1 MNHGEK
7 IKSNLGVFRVTDWH
21 LFLFRSSLIDSSDCD
36 VNQLIAILQIT
47 SILTDKL
54 VTHASSE

>member
-7 IKSNLGVFRVTDWH
+7 IKCSLGICRPDWL
-21 LFLFRSSLIDSSDCD
+21 LFKARYSLIDSSDCD

-47 SILTDKL
+47 LILTGKL